1 MNTKHRKLITIRKDR
16 FPAKHKELNLQPS
29 WLKWLTPAAKVKA
42 KKKLLRR
49 LAAARSTAAMSRK
62 VRKSKVL
69 RPPHPRFN
77 PNKVRAP
84 LDPYLKDIKGVR
96 VITDVTGL
104 PGNAHSVS
112 QYQFVNSVREWLQ
125 SYSSEHGDFIHPTN
139 HSFVKVYSRAGAGS
153 QRAGDKYGNYS
164 DVSGDGIKPYPSL
177 PVPSFDNTVYN
188 DALGRLYTSIR
199 GDVDLSID
207 LAEVHKTK
215 AMMNNTMKGMRNL
228 LTTFR
233 KMRRSN
239 PLDWGDLWLEF
250 TYGWK
255 PLASSI
261 YGAGHRLL
269 LEPKGP
275 RFMSA
280 HGSAKG
286 GFNPTSSSVGNG
298 STENKVVR
306 TIAISEGCRMK
317 AQFSFTTS
325 ALDSLAGFSSLNPVS
340 IVWELTPYSFVV
352 DWFVD
357 VGGYLRNFET
367 ACLYGSDFVA
377 GYVDR
382 SLIAEVSETNSQHD
396 RSADGSY
403 LNLETRG
410 YTRVTKFQRTVL
422 TSVPFPKAPR
432 FDPKLGSSRLVSA
445 AALLGQMVPSLKKQ
459 AQGQKPER
467 VLSEAQRLLNAPK
480 GASMGPF
487 SYFFR

>member
-1 MNTKHRKLITIRKDR
+1 
-16 FPAKHKELNLQPS
+16 
-29 WLKWLTPAAKVKA
+29 
-42 KKKLLRR
+42 
-49 LAAARSTAAMSRK
+49 
-62 VRKSKVL
+62 
-69 RPPHPRFN
+69 
-77 PNKVRAP
+77 
-84 LDPYLKDIKGVR
+84 
-96 VITDVTGL
+96 
-104 PGNAHSVS
+104 
-112 QYQFVNSVREWLQ
+112 
-125 SYSSEHGDFIHPTN
+125 
-139 HSFVKVYSRAGAGS
+139 
-153 QRAGDKYGNYS
+153 
-164 DVSGDGIKPYPSL
+164 
-177 PVPSFDNTVYN
+177 
-188 DALGRLYTSIR
+188 
-199 GDVDLSID
+199 
-207 LAEVHKTK
+207 
-215 AMMNNTMKGMRNL
+215 
-228 LTTFR
+228 
-233 KMRRSN
+233 
-239 PLDWGDLWLEF
+239 
-250 TYGWK
+250 
-255 PLASSI
+255 
-261 YGAGHRLL
+261 
-269 LEPKGP
+269 
-275 RFMSA
+275 MSA

-298 STENKVVR
+298 GSENKVVR
-306 TIAISEGCRMK
+306 TISISEGCRMK

-403 LNLETRG
+403 FNLETRG

-459 AQGQKPER
+459 AQGQKPTR
-467 VLSEAQRLLNAPK
+467 GLSEAEKLLNAPK

-487 SYFFR
+487 AYFFR